1 MADLEFGEKMNWTG
15 GTRDQNEEKIC
26 RKLISQLTLSIK
38 MEDLEFLGGI

>member
-26 RKLISQLTLSIK
+26 RISQPKLSVK